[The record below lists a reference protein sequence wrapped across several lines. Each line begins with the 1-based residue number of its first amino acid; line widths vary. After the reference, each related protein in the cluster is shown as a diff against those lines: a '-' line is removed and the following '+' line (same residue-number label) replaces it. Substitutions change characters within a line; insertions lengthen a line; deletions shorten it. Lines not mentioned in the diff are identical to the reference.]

1 MFCAFTPSVTEQS
14 SNLNRPFSLEAL
26 RPALE
31 ILNALFL
38 GNGSGLRDWHGLMVL
53 LEFGRG
59 QVVQAHM
66 GTHGVVVLAPRFDDD
81 AGFAAT
87 AKPFQAQTLVA
98 ELTVERFIRSV
109 LPRLPGIGQGGVNAV
124 LDEPLEDRLAH
135 ELRAGLELA
144 PVSRTSD
151 CW

>member
-1 MFCAFTPSVTEQS
+1 M
-14 SNLNRPFSLEAL
+14 R
-26 RPALE
+26 
-31 ILNALFL
+31 
-38 GNGSGLRDWHGLMVL
+38 
-53 LEFGRG
+53 
-59 QVVQAHM
+59 
-66 GTHGVVVLAPRFDDD
+66 THGVVVLAPRFDDD

-87 AKPFQAQTLVA
+87 AKPFPAQTLVA